1 MMVTLMIEFKEEL
14 SGKLK
19 KNTHITQ
26 VRPRG
31 VCHVGLNDSSLAD
44 SNYQRWD
51 AMEIQMTQSFHHGH
65 FIAGFPSIC

>member
-1 MMVTLMIEFKEEL
+1 MTSEI
-14 SGKLK
+14 

-51 AMEIQMTQSFHHGH
+51 AMEIQMTQSFHHEH
-65 FIAGFPSIC
+65 FIAGFASVC